1 MNNTAVDYDADS
13 GSAWAGYGCKGWDA
27 SYNDVGRDY
36 IEHRPAQSQ
45 HFPPALWNA
54 DESFLTDPAPAR
66 GTLPATLRR
75 SADADEA
82 RRRRRERS

>member
-1 MNNTAVDYDADS
+1 MTEP
-13 GSAWAGYGCKGWDA
+13 WASRGCKSWEA
-27 SYNDVGRDY
+27 SYNSVGRDY
-36 IEHRPAQSQ
+36 VQHAAPAQPQSG
-45 HFPPALWNA
+45 PPALWDP